1 MSRLP
6 LVTALVLAIAACAPQ
21 ATRPPAVDAAPA
33 AAPQPTAD
41 ETFAALS
48 RQWLTDM
55 LQANP
60 VGATQFGEHGHDSEL
75 DDLGPAG
82 RAHALALAQD
92 TLAALERI
100 DVTQLSRENQVDH
113 AILRNQLQLDIW
125 NAQVAQD
132 WARNPLLY
140 SGLAGNALFS
150 LMARDFAPLPVRLRA
165 ATARIEKL
173 PALYAQMRTNLDPAR
188 VPKIHAETAARQN
201 KGVLSI
207 VDEQITPHL
216 DVLDEATRARL
227 QAAIA
232 HLREAVEDNQRWLEQ
247 QLVPN
252 ARGDFRIGAA
262 LYDQK
267 LAFSLNSS
275 LSRQD
280 IRQRAEQVLGDTR
293 AQMYAIARQ
302 VLAGKRKAP
311 PLPAQPTPQQQQAAI
326 EAALELAYAQRPA
339 RDQVIATAKA
349 ELARATDFVR
359 AHDLVEVPDAPLQVI
374 EMPEFARGVA
384 LAYCDS
390 PGPLDKGMATF
401 YAVSPIPADW
411 NRQQVDS
418 FLREYNT
425 RSIAELTVHEAMPGH
440 YLQLWHSNKYPSV
453 LRAVLGSGTFI
464 EGWAVYAEQ
473 LMVEQ
478 GFLDRDPLFE
488 LVHLKWNLR
497 VVANA
502 LLDQGVHVDGMT
514 REQAMQ
520 LMTVQT
526 FQQER
531 EAAAKWVRAQ
541 LTSAQLPTYFVGW
554 QEHLDLR
561 REAQQRWGEDFTPA
575 RYNNTVLAFGSPPVR
590 YVRELMFDLPIR

>member
-1 MSRLP
+1 
-6 LVTALVLAIAACAPQ
+6 
-21 ATRPPAVDAAPA
+21 
-33 AAPQPTAD
+33 
-41 ETFAALS
+41 
-48 RQWLTDM
+48 
-55 LQANP
+55 
-60 VGATQFGEHGHDSEL
+60 
-75 DDLGPAG
+75 
-82 RAHALALAQD
+82 
-92 TLAALERI
+92 
-100 DVTQLSRENQVDH
+100 
-113 AILRNQLQLDIW
+113 
-125 NAQVAQD
+125 
-132 WARNPLLY
+132 
-140 SGLAGNALFS
+140 
-150 LMARDFAPLPVRLRA
+150 
-165 ATARIEKL
+165 
-173 PALYAQMRTNLDPAR
+173 
-188 VPKIHAETAARQN
+188 
-201 KGVLSI
+201 
-207 VDEQITPHL
+207 
-216 DVLDEATRARL
+216 
-227 QAAIA
+227 
-232 HLREAVEDNQRWLEQ
+232 
-247 QLVPN
+247 
-252 ARGDFRIGAA
+252 
-262 LYDQK
+262 
-267 LAFSLNSS
+267 
-275 LSRQD
+275 
-280 IRQRAEQVLGDTR
+280 
-293 AQMYAIARQ
+293 
-302 VLAGKRKAP
+302 
-311 PLPAQPTPQQQQAAI
+311 
-326 EAALELAYAQRPA
+326 
-339 RDQVIATAKA
+339 
-349 ELARATDFVR
+349 
-359 AHDLVEVPDAPLQVI
+359 
-374 EMPEFARGVA
+374 MPEFARGVA